1 MLRLEFGVHNLRGSV
16 SAMRRWNA
24 GVLRKVDLVLRV
36 CARSKLLLL
45 TAVLV
50 SSVAFGQAE
59 RQAPNQPAMQ
69 MPAPTPN
76 DTLKSVEVMPDRH
89 VRFRL
94 WAPNA
99 TEVKLHAEGPEA
111 TPGITPQEANKYQGG
126 VAMVK
131 GDQGIW
137 EAVIGPIE
145 AGTYRY
151 TFTVDGVSTTD
162 PRNPLTSQSL
172 IHSSSMYEVQGSE
185 FTELKPGVPHGGI
198 STVYYDSSATGG
210 QRRMHVYTPPGYES
224 GTARLPVLYLLHGGG
239 DSDDSW
245 GTVGRAGA
253 ILDNLIA
260 AGKAAP
266 MMIVMPAGHVSTDF
280 RLVPGARM
288 GHDAFNDDLTKVVL
302 PFIDAHYRTV
312 ADRDHRAIAGL
323 SMGGLQALNIA
334 LDDSADFAY
343 VGIFS
348 SGWFPNVQKEEED
361 TDVAQYRTS
370 GKPYHLFW
378 VNAGQ
383 YDIALQNSDATVT
396 ILKKAGIDVEQHHSA
411 GFHAWNNW
419 RDYLNQFAPLLFKKS
434 GTQ

>member
-1 MLRLEFGVHNLRGSV
+1 
-16 SAMRRWNA
+16 MRMSNRIACRFPVIA
-24 GVLRKVDLVLRV
+24 GFCLALP
-36 CARSKLLLL
+36 AFAQ
-45 TAVLV
+45 TAP
-50 SSVAFGQAE
+50 GQAA
-59 RQAPNQPAMQ
+59 QLPPNRPAMQ

-76 DTLKSVEVMPDRH
+76 DTLKSVEVTADHR

-111 TPGITPQEANKYQGG
+111 TPGITPQEANKYQAG
-126 VAMVK
+126 VPMVK
-131 GDQGIW
+131 GDQGVW
-137 EAVIGPIE
+137 DATIGPIE
-145 AGTYRY
+145 PGTYRY

-172 IHSSSMYEVQGSE
+172 THSSSMYEVPGAE
-185 FTELKPGVPHGGI
+185 FMEYKTGIPHGAI
-198 STVYYDSSATGG
+198 AAAYYDSSATGG
-210 QRRMHVYTPPGYES
+210 QRRMHVYTPPSYEN
-224 GTARLPVLYLLHGGG
+224 GTTRLPVLYLLHGGG

-245 GTVGRAGA
+245 ATVGRAGA

-260 AGKAAP
+260 AGKAIP
-266 MMIVMPAGHVSTDF
+266 MMIVMPAGHISTDF
-280 RLVPGARM
+280 RLTPGVRM

-334 LDDSADFAY
+334 LDDSANFAY

-348 SGWFPNVQKEEED
+348 SGWFPNSQKEEEE
-361 TDVAQYRTS
+361 TDVAQFRAS
-370 GKPYHLFW
+370 GKSFRLFW

-383 YDIALQNSDATVT
+383 YDIALQNSDATVA
-396 ILKKAGIDVEQHHSA
+396 ILKKAGINVDQHQSH

-419 RDYLNQFAPLLFKKS
+419 RDYLDQFAPLLFKQS
-434 GTQ
+434 TSQ

>member
-1 MLRLEFGVHNLRGSV
+1 MSTSKGVVTLPLSGLLCLALS
-16 SAMRRWNA
+16 MA
-24 GVLRKVDLVLRV
+24 GQTSF
-36 CARSKLLLL
+36 AQ
-45 TAVLV
+45 
-50 SSVAFGQAE
+50 G
-59 RQAPNQPAMQ
+59 APHPANTPAMPV
-69 MPAPTPN
+69 PAATPN
-76 DTLKSVEVMPDRH
+76 DHLKSVAVMPDRR

-99 TEVKLHAEGPEA
+99 TDVMLQAEGPEA
-111 TPGITPQEANKYQGG
+111 TPGITPEALHKYQGG

-131 GDQGIW
+131 GEQGLW
-137 EAVIGPIE
+137 EAVIGPI
-145 AGTYRY
+145 APGTYRY

-172 IHSSSMYEVQGSE
+172 THAFSLYDVPGSD
-185 FTELKPGVPHGGI
+185 FTEYRAGIPHGAI
-198 STVYYDSSATGG
+198 SAVYYDSSATGG
-210 QRRMHVYTPPGYES
+210 QRRMQVYTPPGYER

-260 AGKAAP
+260 AGKAVP
-266 MMIVMPAGHVSTDF
+266 MMVVMPAGHISTDF
-280 RLVPGARM
+280 RLTPGVRM

-302 PFIDAHYRTV
+302 PLIDAHYRTV
-312 ADRDHRAIAGL
+312 TDRNHRAIAGL

-348 SGWFPNVQKEEED
+348 SGWFPDEQRQEEE
-361 TDVAQYRTS
+361 TDVQQFRTS
-370 GKPYHLFW
+370 GKPFRLFW

-383 YDIALQNSDATVT
+383 YDIALQNSDHTVA
-396 ILKKAGIDVEQHHSA
+396 ILRKAGITVEQHQSG

-419 RDYLNQFAPLLFKKS
+419 RDYLNQFAPLLFEQGS
-434 GTQ
+434 VETAVR

>member
-1 MLRLEFGVHNLRGSV
+1 MRMGKRIAGKFAVFAGLCV
-16 SAMRRWNA
+16 S
-24 GVLRKVDLVLRV
+24 
-36 CARSKLLLL
+36 LL
-45 TAVLV
+45 
-50 SSVAFGQAE
+50 AFGQAAQ
-59 RQAPNQPAMQ
+59 QAPNRPAMQ

-145 AGTYRY
+145 PGTYRY

-172 IHSSSMYEVQGSE
+172 THSSSMYEVPGAQ
-185 FTELKPGVPHGGI
+185 FMELKDGVPHGAI
-198 STVYYDSSATGG
+198 AAVYYDSSATGG
-210 QRRMHVYTPPGYES
+210 QRRMHVYTPPGYEN

-260 AGKAAP
+260 ADKAVP
-266 MMIVMPAGHVSTDF
+266 MLIVMPAGHTSTEF
-280 RLVPGARM
+280 RLTPGVRM

-302 PFIDAHYRTV
+302 PFIDAHYRTI
-312 ADRDHRAIAGL
+312 ADRGHRAIAGL
-323 SMGGLQALNIA
+323 SMGGLQALDIA

-348 SGWFPNVQKEEED
+348 SGWFPNAQKEEED
-361 TDVAQYRTS
+361 TDVAQFRAS
-370 GKPYHLFW
+370 GKPFRLFW
-378 VNAGQ
+378 VDAGQ
-383 YDIALQNSDATVT
+383 YDIALQNSDATVA
-396 ILKKAGIDVEQHHSA
+396 ILKKAGIDVEQRHSA

-419 RDYLNQFAPLLFKKS
+419 RDYLNEFAPLLFKKS
-434 GTQ
+434 SAQ

>member
-1 MLRLEFGVHNLRGSV
+1 
-16 SAMRRWNA
+16 
-24 GVLRKVDLVLRV
+24 
-36 CARSKLLLL
+36 LLL

-151 TFTVDGVSTTD
+151 TFTVDGVSTID

-396 ILKKAGIDVEQHHSA
+396 IRKKAGIDVEQHHSA

>member
-1 MLRLEFGVHNLRGSV
+1 
-16 SAMRRWNA
+16 
-24 GVLRKVDLVLRV
+24 
-36 CARSKLLLL
+36 
-45 TAVLV
+45 
-50 SSVAFGQAE
+50 
-59 RQAPNQPAMQ
+59 
-69 MPAPTPN
+69 
-76 DTLKSVEVMPDRH
+76 
-89 VRFRL
+89 
-94 WAPNA
+94 
-99 TEVKLHAEGPEA
+99 VKLHAEGPEA

-396 ILKKAGIDVEQHHSA
+396 IRKKAGIDVEQHHSA

>member
-16 SAMRRWNA
+16 SATRRWNA
-24 GVLRKVDLVLRV
+24 GALRKVDLVLRV

-302 PFIDAHYRTV
+302 PFIDAHYRTI

-396 ILKKAGIDVEQHHSA
+396 IRKKAGIDVEQHHSA

>member
-1 MLRLEFGVHNLRGSV
+1 MLRFSGGFPGL
-16 SAMRRWNA
+16 
-24 GVLRKVDLVLRV
+24 V
-36 CARSKLLLL
+36 CASG
-45 TAVLV
+45 AIC
-50 SSVAFGQAE
+50 FGLCVHAQ
-59 RQAPNQPAMQ
+59 QAPEPPAAQAPTPAAQ
-69 MPAPTPN
+69 MRAPTPN

-89 VRFRL
+89 VRFRI

-99 TEVKLHAEGPEA
+99 IEVKLHAEGPEA
-111 TPGITPQEANKYQGG
+111 TPGITPQETNKYMAG
-126 VAMVK
+126 VPLTK
-131 GDQGIW
+131 GDQGVW
-137 EAVIGPIE
+137 ETTIGPIE
-145 AGTYRY
+145 PGIYRY

-162 PRNPLTSQSL
+162 PRNPLTSLSL
-172 IHSSSMYEVQGSE
+172 THSSSMYEVPGADFME
-185 FTELKPGVPHGGI
+185 YKAGVPHGAI
-198 STVYYDSSATGG
+198 SAVYYDSSATGG

-224 GTARLPVLYLLHGGG
+224 GIERLPVLYLLHGGG

-266 MMIVMPAGHVSTDF
+266 MMIVMPAGHISTDF
-280 RLVPGARM
+280 RLTPGLRM

-302 PFIDAHYRTV
+302 PFIDAHYRTI

-323 SMGGLQALNIA
+323 SMGGLQALDIA

-348 SGWFPNVQKEEED
+348 SGWFPNSQKEEED

-370 GKPYHLFW
+370 GKPFRLFW
-378 VNAGQ
+378 VNAGL
-383 YDIALQNSDATVT
+383 YDIALQNSEATVA
-396 ILKKAGIDVEQHHSA
+396 ILKKAGIAVEQHESA

-434 GTQ
+434 SAQ